1 MTMKLTDITQ
11 IKEILSRH
19 GFRFSKSL
27 GQNFL
32 VADWV
37 PRSIADSAGLDAD
50 TCVLEI
56 GPGIGCLTRELSERA
71 GKVVAVELDGAL
83 RPVLT
88 ETLADLANVEVVYG
102 DILRQD
108 LAALTAERMPG
119 LRPVVCANLPYNVTT
134 PVLTKLIES
143 GLFDTVTVMIQREVA
158 RRICAAP
165 NTPDYGAF
173 GIFVQWHMTA
183 ELLFDVPPGCFIPQ
197 PKVTSSVI
205 RLTRRA
211 APPCTVRDEKLLMR
225 IVRAAFNQ
233 RRKTLV
239 NALSAGLGMD
249 KGLAA
254 AALAGC
260 GLDERVRGET
270 LSIAEFASLCEKI
283 GDLCDVSSL

>member
-83 RPVLT
+83 RPVLA

-119 LRPVVCANLPYNVTT
+119 LRPIVCANLPYNVTT

-205 RLTRRA
+205 RLTRRD
-211 APPCTVRDEKLLMR
+211 APPCAVRDEKLLMR

-260 GLDERVRGET
+260 GLDERVRGEA

>member
-88 ETLADLANVEVVYG
+88 ETLADLANGEVVYG

-211 APPCTVRDEKLLMR
+211 APPSTVRDEKLLMR

-260 GLDERVRGET
+260 GLDERVRGEA
-270 LSIAEFASLCEKI
+270 LSIAEFAALCEKI